1 MQISDGMILTS
12 TSFILNFSNTLLIHS
27 KSQSTEDWF
36 NVTIVEILQTI
47 NLGKDLD
54 VQLTKPNA
62 NVKGGVG
69 SLKL

>member
-1 MQISDGMILTS
+1 MILTS

>member
-12 TSFILNFSNTLLIHS
+12 TSFILNFSNTLLIFS
-27 KSQSTEDWF
+27 SPSTEDWF
-36 NVTIVEILQTI
+36 NVAIVEILQTI

-54 VQLTKPNA
+54 VELTKPNV
-62 NVKGGVG
+62 NVKGDVV